1 MSIFLAKWERSV
13 LYAWLWRSQPN
24 SPLKDLTKA
33 EKIYNRYTVTIEAE
47 IARLGLINKIT
58 FPEPVQI
65 LAEMGKK

>member
-1 MSIFLAKWERSV
+1 MSVLSARWERKV

-47 IARLGLINKIT
+47 IARLGLTETIT
-58 FPEPVQI
+58 YPEPVQE
-65 LAEMGKK
+65 LTETGT